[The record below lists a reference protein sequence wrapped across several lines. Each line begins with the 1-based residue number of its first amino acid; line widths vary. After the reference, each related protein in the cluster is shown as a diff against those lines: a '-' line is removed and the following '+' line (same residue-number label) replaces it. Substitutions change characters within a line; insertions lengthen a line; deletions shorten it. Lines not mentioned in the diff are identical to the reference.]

1 MSRTLLLR
9 EIAAV
14 IPGAR
19 LVNDSAGVVISS
31 LAINSGSVEP
41 GALFF
46 AIPGASRD
54 GHDFINDAKTR
65 GACAFLVSR
74 EEALGS
80 NAGILVSDPRL
91 ALSAVA
97 DYWYGRPS
105 QSLALVGITGTNGK
119 TTTNWIVYSL
129 LNLLDKKTFRMGTL
143 GFFAPGIADDPDSL
157 TSPDALAVHRDL
169 ALAKAGGCE
178 AGVLEIS
185 SHALDQARM
194 HHLKLTSAVFTN
206 LTRDHLDY
214 HKTMADYGAAKLRIL
229 DLLAPGG
236 AARLVVNGDD
246 PFSEQFIQQAKLKK
260 CAVISFGFS
269 KAVDG
274 QILDLKNQAG
284 KSSFTLKR
292 AGVDYQISSPYI
304 GEHNAQNV
312 VGALLAVEALG
323 YSIKQLQEVLPHVT
337 QVPGRLEYVGSA
349 GIDVYVDYAHT
360 PDALENVLSVLK
372 PLTKGK
378 LWAVCGCG
386 GDRDPG
392 KRPQMA
398 KIAIELADRAV
409 FTSDN
414 PRTEDPAKIL
424 VDMTAEGAV
433 PELLEVDRARAIEQT
448 LTRAVAGDTVIIA
461 GKGHE
466 DYQII
471 GTTKYPFSDVS
482 VVRKFFEQNREDR

>member
-1 MSRTLLLR
+1 VSRSFSLR

-19 LVNDSAGVVISS
+19 LLNDSVGAVVRS
-31 LAINSGSVEP
+31 LTINSGAVEP

-46 AIPGASRD
+46 AIPGSTRD
-54 GHDFINDAKTR
+54 GHDFIEDAKAR
-65 GACAFLVSR
+65 GACAFVVSR
-74 EEALGS
+74 QEALGS
-80 NAGILVSDPRL
+80 NPGIVVNDPRL

-97 DYWYGRPS
+97 DFWYGRPS
-105 QSLALVGITGTNGK
+105 QRLSLVGVTGTNGK
-119 TTTNWIVYSL
+119 TTTNWMVYSL
-129 LNLLDKKTFRMGTL
+129 LNLLNIKTFRMGTL
-143 GFFAPGIADDPDSL
+143 GFFAPGVADDPDSL

-169 ALAKAGGCE
+169 ALAEAGGCE

-185 SHALDQARM
+185 SHALVQARM
-194 HHLKLTSAVFTN
+194 HHLKLSSAVFTN

-229 DLLAPGG
+229 DLMAHGG

-246 PFSEQFIQQAKLKK
+246 PFAEQFVQQAKLKG
-260 CAVISFGFS
+260 CEAVSFGFS
-269 KAVDG
+269 AGVDV
-274 QILDLKNQAG
+274 QIFDLKNKAG
-284 KSSFTLKR
+284 QSSFTLKR
-292 AGVDYQISSPYI
+292 GGVEYQISSPYI

-323 YSIKQLQEVLPHVT
+323 ISIEQQLEVLPKVT
-337 QVPGRLEYVGSA
+337 QVPGRLEYVGKE
-349 GIDVYVDYAHT
+349 GVDVYVDYAHT
-360 PDALENVLSVLK
+360 PDALQNVLTVLK

-378 LWAVCGCG
+378 LWVVCGCG

-398 KIAIELADRAV
+398 RIASELADRAV

-424 VDMTAEGAV
+424 ADMTAEGV
-433 PELLEVDRARAIEQT
+433 IPELLEVDRARAIEQT

-471 GTTKYPFSDVS
+471 GTTKYPFSDVN
-482 VVRKFFEQNREDR
+482 VVKKFFGRNQEER